1 LRRFLE
7 ENGRKDANAAEK
19 DPAAKKAWLNAYG
32 TSMRS
37 TGKIIGKVARVF
49 GYLVSVAWREF
60 GASSI

>member
-32 TSMRS
+32 TSME
-37 TGKIIGKVARVF
+37 
-49 GYLVSVAWREF
+49 EF
-60 GASSI
+60 AN